1 MVIRRVNI
9 LMCLLVLCLPFM
21 NFGEHFIV
29 YTAHQDWPSRIYI
42 MNMNGVVQDYF
53 EYSFYRFVDLE
64 VVNNEVYVAEAFA
77 PRVYKVNLTNGD
89 LQVVIDD
96 WSLLYFYDL
105 AWDGTFFY
113 LDEWDLNRYD
123 INGNKDGTASFDETV
138 FGSAWDGNFY
148 WILDDDN
155 QIRCWDITEWPT
167 LCELPGNACTPPDT
181 ACRGLWFD
189 GEDFWTAQSL
199 DGVLGNIYKFDDTGA
214 IADQWAEPAF
224 RGWAAGVVEM
234 LGVREQQYTA
244 PEQHLV
250 LHPPEPNPF
259 RHKTKIRFTIQE
271 SRYTIQKAK
280 VSIYDA
286 SGRMVKHFDQ
296 ESSIENLES
305 EVVWNGQDA
314 SGYIVP
320 AGVYIVRLEVGDGV
334 RTRKILRV
342 E

>member
-1 MVIRRVNI
+1 MVNRRVNI
-9 LMCLLVLCLPFM
+9 LIGLLVLCLPFM
-21 NFGEHFIV
+21 NFGEDFIV

-42 MNMNGVVQDYF
+42 MDMNGVVQDYF

-89 LQVVIDD
+89 LQVIIDD

-138 FGSAWDGNFY
+138 FGSAWDGSFY
-148 WILDDDN
+148 WILDDNN
-155 QIRCWDITEWPT
+155 QIRCWDISEWPT
-167 LCELPGNACTPPDT
+167 LSELPGNAFTPPDT
-181 ACRGLWFD
+181 SCRGLWFD
-189 GEDFWTAQSL
+189 GEYFWTAQSL
-199 DGVLGNIYKFDDTGA
+199 DGMLGNIYKFDYTGA
-214 IADQWAEPAF
+214 IADQWVEPAF
-224 RGWAAGVVEM
+224 RGWAAGVVSMPGVNEHEHLLPVQHPM
-234 LGVREQQYTA
+234 LY
-244 PEQHLV
+244 
-250 LHPPEPNPF
+250 PPAPNPF
-259 RHKTKIRFTIQE
+259 RYFTRIRFTIQDT
-271 SRYTIQKAK
+271 RYTIQKAK

-286 SGRMVKHFDQ
+286 SGRMVRSFDQ

-305 EVVWNGQDA
+305 EVVWDGQDA
-314 SGYIVP
+314 RGYSVP
-320 AGVYIVRLEVGDGV
+320 AGVYIIQLESAGKVC
-334 RTRKILRV
+334 TQKILRV